1 MTHELLYLYWSWTF
15 HVFPLI
21 TGCLWP
27 QCREL
32 VWTGPA
38 RRKRKVS
45 HLQWGGQPNRTEKV
59 GVRGGA
65 EKVGVQGGVEVVGV
79 GSRGWAL
86 VLQAG
91 VLDSLF
97 RIQTL
102 KKILY
107 GAKKT
112 KAVII
117 LLRTRK

>member
-32 VWTGPA
+32 LWTGPA

-45 HLQWGGQPNRTEKV
+45 HLQWGGQPNRT
-59 GVRGGA
+59 